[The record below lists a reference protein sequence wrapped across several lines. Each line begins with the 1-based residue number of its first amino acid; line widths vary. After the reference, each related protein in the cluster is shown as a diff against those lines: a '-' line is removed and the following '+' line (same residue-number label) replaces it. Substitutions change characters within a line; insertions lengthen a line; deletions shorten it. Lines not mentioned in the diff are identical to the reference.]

1 MDYTFRRGD
10 ICWFRDREPSGKT
23 FVKHGDRPVI
33 IVSPDTA
40 NRTSGT
46 VVAVPMTSKTDKKIY
61 PGQFDVYFSGQR
73 SRVCTDQIRVVD
85 KSALDLPVAHADLN
99 VLENLDAALAY
110 TVGMFSAGT
119 VVCLAE

>member
-10 ICWFRDREPSGKT
+10 ICWFKDREPSGKT
-23 FVKHGDRPVI
+23 FVKHGERPVI
-33 IVSPDTA
+33 IVSPDGM

-46 VVAVPMTSKTDKKIY
+46 VVVVPMTSKTDKKIY
-61 PGQFDVYFSGQR
+61 PGQFDVHFSGQR

-85 KSALDLPVAHADLN
+85 KSALDLPVAHADLS
-99 VLENLDAALAY
+99 VLESLDAALAY
-110 TVGMFSAGT
+110 SVGLFSVGT